1 MPACFHVGCTSGHN
15 GSNYK
20 PCHLFKLPKQAS
32 EEIRQEWLRNIPK
45 RKGVVF
51 DVKKN
56 SLCHLHFDDKF
67 IVKNVFINYGGAGG
81 ENLIPFERKNW
92 TLSKDAVPT
101 LFENEKVSS
110 IYNRSVPKR
119 RSITKRQD
127 HVPKKPKPNTAQ
139 SQSQPS
145 SHLKD
150 TTLDP
155 CSDNEGTDSISSTIR
170 NEIEH
175 IMPPAG
181 WHTNSSDGVLSVTF
195 YKLGHITNDFFYDIH
210 KLVRVS

>member
-32 EEIRQEWLRNIPK
+32 DEIRQEWLRNIPK

-67 IVKNVFINYGGAGG
+67 IVKNVFINYCGAGG
-81 ENLIPFERKNW
+81 ENLVPFERKNW

-110 IYNRSVPKR
+110 VYNRPIPKR

-127 HVPKKPKPNTAQ
+127 PVPKKLKPNAIQ
-139 SQSQPS
+139 SQAS
-145 SHLKD
+145 SPVLD
-150 TTLDP
+150 TSLGP
-155 CSDNEGTDSISSTIR
+155 CSDNEGLDSRSSVIS
-170 NEIEH
+170 NEIEY
-175 IMPPAG
+175 IVPPTG
-181 WHTNSSDGVLSVTF
+181 WHTNSLDGVPSATF
-195 YKLGHITNDFFYDIH
+195 YQLGHMTNDFFYDIH
-210 KLVRVS
+210 KLVKVSW